1 MAGSFLFFYKK
12 AYNERLQNH
21 ITSVVCVSVK
31 EAVEMENKFSF
42 DYIIVGSGPAG
53 AVLTNRLSSDPSRP
67 VLLAEAGGNDDHDP
81 LTISSASNIYAHFLE
96 SFWPGQT
103 AEQIH
108 LGGNSINIGH
118 GRTLG
123 GILPLM
129 KKFMSDRLLLSFSS
143 GSEPA
148 EKGGAARMRY
158 GISKK
163 WNLSCRRM
171 PIWIYM
177 EASENW
183 LSGRYTLKFL
193 Y

>member
-1 MAGSFLFFYKK
+1 
-12 AYNERLQNH
+12 
-21 ITSVVCVSVK
+21 
-31 EAVEMENKFSF
+31 MENKFSF

-129 KKFMSDRLLLSFSS
+129 KKFMSDRRLLSFSS
-143 GSEPA
+143 GSSRRRKVEQRECGTA
-148 EKGGAARMRY
+148 FQKNG
-158 GISKK
+158 
-163 WNLSCRRM
+163 NLSCRRM

-177 EASENW
+177 EATGNW

-193 Y
+193 H